1 MTAVNTDA
9 ALGLARAALAAGA
22 TRHVFASTVLVY
34 GAGHPAPQDEKV
46 ALRPVKWY
54 KPGYPASK
62 LAAEEALRELH
73 ASGGLDLRILRL
85 AYVYGAG
92 DARLAEALKFVERAH
107 PADRLPMVHHVDVAQ
122 AVLRALRTEGVAG
135 RTFNVADDAPVTAA
149 EVLWLNGL
157 EPAADGLSRTP
168 GDPFL
173 ATVRTER
180 IRRELGWRPVFPTV
194 YTARDAGAM

>member
-1 MTAVNTDA
+1 
-9 ALGLARAALAAGA
+9 
-22 TRHVFASTVLVY
+22 
-34 GAGHPAPQDEKV
+34 
-46 ALRPVKWY
+46 
-54 KPGYPASK
+54 
-62 LAAEEALRELH
+62 
-73 ASGGLDLRILRL
+73 
-85 AYVYGAG
+85 
-92 DARLAEALKFVERAH
+92 
-107 PADRLPMVHHVDVAQ
+107 MVHHVDVAQ